1 MLNELI
7 ESIVNYWEK
16 QSTILQLAL
25 IATGAIIGV
34 LIAWRVLKLFGLYFG
49 AIFKGKITRVYKAV
63 DGDTIHVGSSK
74 KNKKTVRLI
83 GVDTPESLRSMY
95 MDVQPFGKEAS
106 DYTKKRLKKGK
117 RVVLRY
123 DKEKQDKF
131 GRLLAYVYLGNGE
144 LYNAT
149 LVKHGY
155 AFAKR
160 YKPNVSKAPYFEKL
174 EQKAKSQK
182 KGLWKIYKNPKE
194 LRAQYKKSAAYR
206 KFKMKH

>member
-1 MLNELI
+1 MFEPIIDSWKKLPELAQYGI
-7 ESIVNYWEK
+7 
-16 QSTILQLAL
+16 
-25 IATGAIIGV
+25 IAVGAIIV
-34 LIAWRVLKLFGLYFG
+34 LFFVYRFLKLFGLYFG
-49 AIFKGKITRVYKAV
+49 AIFRGKITRIYKVV
-63 DGDTIHVGSSK
+63 DGDTIHVGTK

-106 DYTKKRLKKGK
+106 DYSKKRLKKGS

-123 DKEKQDKF
+123 DKEKEDKF

-144 LYNAT
+144 LFNAS

-160 YKPNVSKAPYFEKL
+160 YKPNVKKAPYFEKL
-174 EQKAKSQK
+174 EAKAKSQK
-182 KGLWKIYKNPKE
+182 KGVWKIYKNPKE
-194 LRAQYKKSAAYR
+194 LRASYKKSAAYR
-206 KFKMKH
+206 KFKEKH

>member
-1 MLNELI
+1 MLDGLI
-7 ESIVNYWEK
+7 DPILDYWK
-16 QSTILQLAL
+16 KFDQNTQYAILAVGGILGL
-25 IATGAIIGV
+25 FIG
-34 LIAWRVLKLFGLYFG
+34 LRLLKLFGLYFG
-49 AIFKGKITRVYKAV
+49 AIFKGKITKVYKAV
-63 DGDTIHVGSSK
+63 DGDTIQVGSK
-74 KNKKTVRLI
+74 KRKKTVRLI

-131 GRLLAYVYLGNGE
+131 GRLLAYVYLANGE

-174 EQKAKSQK
+174 EQKAKSKK

>member
-1 MLNELI
+1 MLDELI
-7 ESIVNYWEK
+7 KPIIDYWNKLDELV
-16 QSTILQLAL
+16 QYAC
-25 IATGAIIGV
+25 IGV
-34 LIAWRVLKLFGLYFG
+34 GIILGLLIAWRVLKLLGLYLG
-49 AIFKGKITRVYKAV
+49 AIFKGKITRIYKVV
-63 DGDTIHVGSSK
+63 DGDTIHVGSK
-74 KNKKTVRLI
+74 KNKKSVRLI

-144 LYNAT
+144 FYNAT

-160 YKPNVSKAPYFEKL
+160 YKPNISKAPYFEKL
-174 EQKAKSQK
+174 EREAKSKK

-206 KFKMKH
+206 KFKAKH